1 MDSFPP
7 LSARIPGTFRIIH
20 GFSCVA
26 VLRHGKKGRFSGG
39 KRPWHFFLFIQLTT
53 SGSTPQIIYH
63 HAPPRR
69 THYSPSQNGSRRLS
83 PRFRFKSLIFL
94 RRFSR
99 HFCNGDVA
107 QLPHTRIRKKNLLY
121 DYNSSHF
128 SPSSSST
135 LYGSRNVTLSRR
147 KERRRCAYKFRGLS
161 CLRKKSACYY

>member
-1 MDSFPP
+1 MTFFPFHP
-7 LSARIPGTFRIIH
+7 TDDFRLHASNYLS
-20 GFSCVA
+20 SCAPTAHSLFA
-26 VLRHGKKGRFSGG
+26 VTK
-39 KRPWHFFLFIQLTT
+39 W
-53 SGSTPQIIYH
+53 
-63 HAPPRR
+63 
-69 THYSPSQNGSRRLS
+69 LS

-99 HFCNGDVA
+99 HFCYGDVA